1 MKHILIMTFVMGIMP
16 VLIGSLCFLHIHMY
30 FFRKWAFAK
39 NHLYFRSDEDQ
50 CDKNMDIFTYLN
62 IDQFW

>member
-1 MKHILIMTFVMGIMP
+1 MTFVMGIMP
-16 VLIGSLCFLHIHMY
+16 VLIGSLMY
-30 FFRKWAFAK
+30 YFRKWAFA
-39 NHLYFRSDEDQ
+39 NHHFYSRSDEDQ